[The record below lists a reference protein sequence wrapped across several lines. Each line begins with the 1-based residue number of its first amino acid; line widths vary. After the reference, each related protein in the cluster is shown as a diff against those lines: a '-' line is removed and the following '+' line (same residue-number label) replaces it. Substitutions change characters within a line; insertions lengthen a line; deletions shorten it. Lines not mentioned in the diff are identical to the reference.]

1 MSEDKKIP
9 VIDKRTGGV
18 SNLQSAKDAM
28 TPKPKVMQNLVDDR
42 PVEETQDKQEQ
53 LPEKQ
58 EIVTSLVTY
67 FDFAYSKGGQ
77 VITVKAQEIEKK
89 RNVPKNFEVTQ
100 ADIQRIL
107 LLSMEDPTLKVPRL
121 ILHSLKPLCAN
132 AGLRSQLVKL
142 ISLVVK
148 ENQLVRGL
156 GLDSLLSPEIEH
168 EKLLLV
174 LKTLATKPHDQV
186 KDLKAP
192 GVQKPKEWAE
202 FSVNLAWVFVM
213 MPWIE
218 PSKDITD
225 ADIQELMFSEY
236 FAKLTFPGNK
246 DSLLSTMMLKDV
258 ESALI
263 YGQVYS
269 NKVNGLVLE
278 KMALK
283 EQIDNKNQQLA
294 NEKQLVNQ
302 LEEEVAT
309 VTGTQAKLQEEL
321 NSEREQHQHS
331 KTHSVDDHVT
341 LKSSFIRLI
350 DSEIEL
356 LSKGLNALRK
366 EKPHI
371 MDDHAERV
379 IDSLQ
384 KYRKRLLED

>member
-1 MSEDKKIP
+1 
-9 VIDKRTGGV
+9 
-18 SNLQSAKDAM
+18 
-28 TPKPKVMQNLVDDR
+28 
-42 PVEETQDKQEQ
+42 
-53 LPEKQ
+53 
-58 EIVTSLVTY
+58 
-67 FDFAYSKGGQ
+67 
-77 VITVKAQEIEKK
+77 
-89 RNVPKNFEVTQ
+89 
-100 ADIQRIL
+100 
-107 LLSMEDPTLKVPRL
+107 
-121 ILHSLKPLCAN
+121 
-132 AGLRSQLVKL
+132 
-142 ISLVVK
+142 
-148 ENQLVRGL
+148 
-156 GLDSLLSPEIEH
+156 
-168 EKLLLV
+168 
-174 LKTLATKPHDQV
+174 
-186 KDLKAP
+186 
-192 GVQKPKEWAE
+192 
-202 FSVNLAWVFVM
+202 
-213 MPWIE
+213 
-218 PSKDITD
+218 
-225 ADIQELMFSEY
+225 
-236 FAKLTFPGNK
+236 
-246 DSLLSTMMLKDV
+246 LLSTMMLKDV